1 MDKIYA
7 LMTTIPQRINN
18 LRRVVDTIYEQVDEV
33 RMVFNDFTAI
43 PDWVKDRKKIIPFLN
58 TPDKYT
64 SNSVWLAMGG
74 VNGYVFTCDDD
85 IIFPPDYVSTLIPK
99 IKEYNNKAIIT
110 LYGEI
115 AKRPFTRYNKGRY
128 AIGFFWKS
136 DRDRE
141 MDIAGAGCSLFH
153 TDGMRPTLAD
163 FPDIYSRDLW
173 FSILAHKNN
182 LPIIRIKSGDRWLRP
197 CKSEGPE
204 ICRIWRADKELRERR
219 EYVFKNILIPLLKE
233 RRDEKKSIC

>member
-1 MDKIYA
+1 MDKITV
-7 LMTTIPQRINN
+7 LMASIPQRSTNLKRVINT
-18 LRRVVDTIYEQVDEV
+18 LYPYVDEIRLV
-33 RMVFNDFTAI
+33 LNDYESI
-43 PDWVKDRKKIIPFLN
+43 PEWIKEKSKIISLLN
-58 TPDKYT
+58 NPDKYT

-74 VNGYVFTCDDD
+74 INGYVFTCDDD
-85 IIFPPDYVSTLIPK
+85 ILFPPDYVPTLISK

-115 AKRPFTRYNKGRY
+115 AKRPFTKYNKGRY
-128 AIGFFWKS
+128 AIGFFWENKC
-136 DRDRE
+136 DRE

-153 TDGMRPTLAD
+153 TDGMKPTLVD

-182 LPIIRIKSGDRWLRP
+182 LPIIRIKSANRWLRP

-204 ICRIWRADKELRERR
+204 ICRIWRANKDLRERR
-219 EYVFKNILIPLLKE
+219 EYVFKNILIPLLKGGT
-233 RRDEKKSIC
+233 K